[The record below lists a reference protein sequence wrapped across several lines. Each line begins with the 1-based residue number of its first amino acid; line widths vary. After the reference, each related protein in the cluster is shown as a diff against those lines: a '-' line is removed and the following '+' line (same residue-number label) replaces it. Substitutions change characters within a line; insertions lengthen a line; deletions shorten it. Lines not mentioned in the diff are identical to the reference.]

1 MSEVWK
7 KITVAFI
14 YGGIAVLFACFLR
27 FEKGETLKNFC
38 DAFSFAGVGLLTIA
52 GLTFLQDE
60 GAFFGISYALKRT
73 KKYLFPFKEQKRES
87 YREYRKRK
95 MEEEK
100 NSTFVLCYLGV
111 GLFYLAI
118 ACVLLLF
125 YA

>member
-1 MSEVWK
+1 MNEVWK
-7 KITVAFI
+7 KITAAFI
-14 YGGIAVLFACFLR
+14 YGGIAVLLACFF
-27 FEKGETLKNFC
+27 FEKGETLKGFC

-52 GLTFLQDE
+52 GLSFLQSK
-60 GAFFGISYALKRT
+60 GSFFGIFYALRRT
-73 KKYLFPFKEQKRES
+73 KEYLFPFKEQKRES

-100 NSTFVLCYLGV
+100 NSTFVLCYLSV
-111 GLFYLAI
+111 GLFFLAI